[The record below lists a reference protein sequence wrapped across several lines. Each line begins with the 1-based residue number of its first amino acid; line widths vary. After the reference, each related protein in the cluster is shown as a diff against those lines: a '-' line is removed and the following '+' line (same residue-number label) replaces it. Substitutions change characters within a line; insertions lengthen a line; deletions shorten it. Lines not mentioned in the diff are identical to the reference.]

1 MDTTL
6 SRKYEGSGVGLSI
19 TKSLVE
25 LHRGTIRINENYKNG
40 TEFIVNMPIP
50 NQKNIDIKNKY
61 DYFIDDEKIL
71 REFSDIYEL
80 F

>member
-1 MDTTL
+1 MKEVVL
-6 SRKYEGSGVGLSI
+6 LSI

-25 LHRGTIRINENYKNG
+25 LHGGTIRINEDYKNG